1 MSLFCHNKNMHL
13 QKCLTFGVHI
23 KSVVFLFLFYD
34 GGLERTVQTN
44 SPVDCLSVRGFSL
57 RKMSPTQM
65 LFSDRCRHLSLQPTT
80 MLRQLNMSCY
90 RNDTQVV
97 PYNRMYMIC
106 GMNHKIVYC
115 KKNDSMVEYKRSKIK
130 HARKV

>member
-1 MSLFCHNKNMHL
+1 MSNFWGAY
-13 QKCLTFGVHI
+13 QKCGL
-23 KSVVFLFLFYD
+23 SFLFYD

-57 RKMSPTQM
+57 RKMSPTQGCFFRTDVGICPYN
-65 LFSDRCRHLSLQPTT
+65 LQQCRCR
-80 MLRQLNMSCY
+80 LNMSCC